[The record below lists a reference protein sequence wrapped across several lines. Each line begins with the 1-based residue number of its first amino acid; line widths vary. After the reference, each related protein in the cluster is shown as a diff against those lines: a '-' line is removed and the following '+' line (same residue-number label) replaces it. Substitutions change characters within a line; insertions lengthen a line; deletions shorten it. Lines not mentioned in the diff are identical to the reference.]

1 MSKFLK
7 SLFFLVTVIWI
18 TAIMIA
24 LSSCKEEKT
33 INSSDIK
40 YAAITEVKKNVILIW
55 GDTITFE
62 RIDDAIEFIHSRDST
77 CCEVVLVKSKDL

>member
-24 LSSCKEEKT
+24 LSSCEEKKT
-33 INSSDIK
+33 IKSSDIHDE
-40 YAAITEVKKNVILIW
+40 AITSVKKNVILIW